1 MLWLVSN
8 PNRSGLCKI
17 ELWFIL
23 SDRVYAFSWV
33 PLYKIIIIFWAGA
46 LLVSLYVAPVQAVED
61 DYLSAISIEAK
72 KVESDTLSGVGG
84 TSASGS
90 AGGGLQQDAGRS
102 AFEAD
107 LKARYRGSYTFYNKL
122 PLTSRDEIYQHYR
135 DGASI
140 SDIREKI
147 MGRFLKR

>member
-1 MLWLVSN
+1 VSN
-8 PNRSGLCKI
+8 PNRSGLCKN

-23 SDRVYAFSWV
+23 SEAVCVVSQV
-33 PLYKIIIIFWAGA
+33 PLYKIKTIFWACA
-46 LLVSLYVAPVQAVED
+46 LLVSLYLSPAQAVDD
-61 DYLSAISIEAK
+61 DYLSEISIEAK
-72 KVESDTLSGVGG
+72 KVESDSLSGVGG
-84 TSASGS
+84 SSGS
-90 AGGGLQQDAGRS
+90 KGMEGIEKDGARS

-135 DGASI
+135 EGASI

-147 MGRFLKR
+147 MERFLKR